1 MACYLVQPRDC
12 KYVKDY
18 GFLSFARNIGKN
30 RKNISKSA
38 SSKYIQKVLNY
49 AKQSATEAL
58 KTVSKKAIQ
67 KTAEATGELISNKLL
82 IKLQGSQKL
91 TKQ

>member
-1 MACYLVQPRDC
+1 MQVANTFR
-12 KYVKDY
+12 KY
-18 GFLSFARNIGKN
+18 S
-30 RKNISKSA
+30 
-38 SSKYIQKVLNY
+38 LNY